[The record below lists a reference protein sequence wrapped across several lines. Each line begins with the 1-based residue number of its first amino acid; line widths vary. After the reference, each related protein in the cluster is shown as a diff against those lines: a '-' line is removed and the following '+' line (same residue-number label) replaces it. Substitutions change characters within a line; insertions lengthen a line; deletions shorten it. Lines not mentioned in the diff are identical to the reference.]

1 MFKAKLAVIG
11 GTGVYRAEMLKDVK
25 EVELDTRYGKVDFLV
40 GTCQGHNVV
49 FMTRHGKGHTVP
61 PHLIN
66 YRANIQALR
75 ELGVK
80 KVIATAAVGSLNEN
94 MAPRDFVLIDQFLDF
109 TKTRKSSFFEGQFE
123 GVAHVDLTNPY
134 CPGIRKFLFEKAQ
147 ELGMKV
153 HQGGCY
159 VCAEGPRYETPA
171 EIRMFKQLGG
181 DVVGMTSVPEVV
193 LAREAGICYATLC
206 MVTNFAAGISPQA
219 LTHEEVL
226 EVMQQMKEDISQLI
240 MAALADMPL
249 DKECGCKSGL
259 KGI

>member
-1 MFKAKLAVIG
+1 MFKAKLAIIG
-11 GTGVYRAEMLKDVK
+11 GTGVYQADMLDHVR
-25 EVELDTRYGKVDFLV
+25 EVELDTRYGTVNLLV
-40 GTCQGHNVV
+40 GTCKGREVV

-94 MAPRDFVLIDQFLDF
+94 MPPQDFVLIDQFLDF
-109 TKTRKSSFFEGQFE
+109 TKKRKNTFFEGQFE
-123 GVAHVDLTNPY
+123 GVAHVDVTAPY
-134 CPGIRKFLFEKAQ
+134 CPGIRNFLYTKAQ
-147 ELGMKV
+147 ELGLNI

-159 VCAEGPRYETPA
+159 VCAEGPRYETAA
-171 EIRMFKQLGG
+171 EIKMFKQLGG

-193 LAREAGICYATLC
+193 LAREAGMCYATLC
-206 MVTNFAAGISPQA
+206 MVTNFAAGISPYA

-226 EVMQQMKEDISQLI
+226 DVMQRMNEDISRLI
-240 MAALADMPL
+240 MAALVEMPL
-249 DKECGCKSGL
+249 EKDCGCKEGL